1 MQKRQEE
8 NHFLIALLKQFIVKE
23 YGISFSILPLI
34 FLNGFKKGSAVET

>member
-23 YGISFSILPLI
+23 YGVSFFFFTFNFFEWI
-34 FLNGFKKGSAVET
+34 